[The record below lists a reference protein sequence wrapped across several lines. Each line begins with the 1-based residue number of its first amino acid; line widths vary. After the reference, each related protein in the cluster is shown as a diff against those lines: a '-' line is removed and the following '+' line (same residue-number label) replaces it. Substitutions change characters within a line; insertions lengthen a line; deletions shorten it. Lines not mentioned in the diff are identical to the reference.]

1 MMAAPSLGVTH
12 EQSRQ
17 RETLDSITRRPVK
30 LLKYLETQL
39 KTSTTNTKLN
49 DKQWNWRVED
59 RNYQNVDRLVRLQQI
74 LEEKQQKSGISITQG
89 D

>member
-1 MMAAPSLGVTH
+1 VTH

-49 DKQWNWRVED
+49 DKQ
-59 RNYQNVDRLVRLQQI
+59 
-74 LEEKQQKSGISITQG
+74 
-89 D
+89 